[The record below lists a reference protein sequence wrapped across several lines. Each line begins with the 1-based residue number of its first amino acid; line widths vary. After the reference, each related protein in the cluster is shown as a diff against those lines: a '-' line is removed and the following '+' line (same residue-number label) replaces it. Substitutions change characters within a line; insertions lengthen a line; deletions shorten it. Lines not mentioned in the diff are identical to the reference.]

1 MARKTL
7 PLTDTQIKAAKPRD
21 KDYSLFDGGGM
32 YLLIKANN
40 SKIWRFKYTRPYTK
54 KGALISFGSYPE
66 VSLQQARKQ
75 RDEARELIKQG
86 RDPQEHKAELERR
99 KQDEITSTFKKVAT
113 DWFKVKSSK
122 GLTEVTLKDTWN
134 SLELHIFP
142 YIGNSSIFKLKAKD
156 FIKVMEPLRANGKL
170 ETIKRLCQRINEIMF
185 YAVNIGLIE
194 ANPAVKIKDAFE
206 SPTKGQMP
214 TIKAQELPEFMQALA
229 MARIELQTRC
239 LIEWQLLTMTRP
251 NEAVGVKWQEIDFN
265 NCLWVIPAEK
275 MKMRREH
282 TITLNKQAMA
292 LLSIMK
298 PISGHREHIFPSLKP
313 PFSTPMNS
321 QTANMAIKRMGY
333 KDKLVA
339 HGLRALASTILN
351 EQGFDPNV
359 IEAALA
365 HVDSNSV
372 RRAYN
377 RATYLE
383 QRRIMLDWW
392 GDFVEQASKG
402 NVSLSGN
409 RTLKIVNG

>member
-1 MARKTL
+1 MPKKVI
-7 PLTDTQIKAAKPRD
+7 PMTDTQIKNAKPQS
-21 KDYSLFDGGGM
+21 KDYPIYDGNGLL
-32 YLLIKANN
+32 LLIK
-40 SKIWRFKYTRPYTK
+40 STGTKIWQFRYYRPITNNRTTV
-54 KGALISFGSYPE
+54 SFGSYPE

-86 RDPQEHKAELERR
+86 IDPQEHKAELEQR

-122 GLTEVTLKDTWN
+122 GLTEITLKGIWN

-142 YIGNSSIFKLKAKD
+142 HIGNSSIFKLKAKD
-156 FIKVMEPLRANGKL
+156 FIKVMEPLRASGKL

-194 ANPAVKIKDAFE
+194 ANPVVKIKDAFE

-265 NCLWVIPAEK
+265 NCLWIIPAEK

-333 KDKLVA
+333 KNKLVA

-402 NVSLSGN
+402 SVSLSGSRN
-409 RTLKIVNG
+409 LKLVNH